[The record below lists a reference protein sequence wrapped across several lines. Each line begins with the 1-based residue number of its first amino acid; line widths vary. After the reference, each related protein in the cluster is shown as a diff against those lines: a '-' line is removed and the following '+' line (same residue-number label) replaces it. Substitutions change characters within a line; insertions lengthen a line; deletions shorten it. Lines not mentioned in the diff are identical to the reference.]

1 MPTVLREPLTVAVR
15 SSREL
20 CRLLST
26 HVRSSR
32 PTLMRLLTDTTR
44 AIEACPN
51 FTRPEMCYFR
61 NRLTS
66 CRRLLGQ
73 GEWGAAR
80 YEMTELSRKL
90 ARAQH

>member
-1 MPTVLREPLTVAVR
+1 MPTLLREPLTVALR

-20 CRLLST
+20 SRLLST
-26 HVRSSR
+26 PKHSSR
-32 PTLMRLLTDTTR
+32 PTLMRLLTAISR

-51 FTRPEMCYFR
+51 FTRTEMCYFR
-61 NRLTS
+61 NRLPS

-90 ARAQH
+90 RRAQV

>member
-1 MPTVLREPLTVAVR
+1 MPTLLREPLALAVR

-26 HVRSSR
+26 RGRGSR
-32 PTLMRLLTDTTR
+32 PTLMRLLTYTAR
-44 AIEACPN
+44 GIEACPN
-51 FTRPEMCYFR
+51 FTRTEMCYFR
-61 NRLTS
+61 NRLAS

-90 ARAQH
+90 RRAQQ